1 MVVVKRK
8 LLGDTGLE
16 IPEIGL
22 GTWRYS
28 GGIEPLRA
36 GVRLGASLIDT
47 AEMYRTESNVGKAI
61 NEIQDQV
68 FVATKVW
75 GTNLKYDDVLRAAEQ
90 SMQRLRVNII
100 DLYQIHWPNSRI
112 PIRETMKAMEQLVD
126 RGLVKY
132 IGVSNFSVGELDEA
146 MSVMENYP
154 IVSNQVIYNLKKREI
169 ERDILPFC
177 LERNISIF
185 AYTPLA
191 DGSLAKSA
199 SSKMTNRVSRL
210 LHKEGSDSPVIESI
224 KAQSDKS
231 FAQIALNW
239 CISHA
244 GVIAIPKSNSVERT
258 VENCGASGW
267 SLTTEQID
275 ALESIYP
282 L

>member
-191 DGSLAKSA
+191 DGTLAKSA
-199 SSKMTNRVSRL
+199 SSNMTNRVSRL
-210 LHKEGSDSPVIESI
+210 LHKEGSDSSVLESI
-224 KAQSDKS
+224 KAESDKS
-231 FAQIALNW
+231 
-239 CISHA
+239 
-244 GVIAIPKSNSVERT
+244 
-258 VENCGASGW
+258 
-267 SLTTEQID
+267 
-275 ALESIYP
+275 
-282 L
+282 